1 MQEVGKRAHPP
12 HLFHTVI
19 SVLSVRLPFTWISRP
34 NSIETTSE
42 TSKGPSTSLSSLPW
56 SCLVRPTCSQ
66 AYLLCMAQECD
77 LWFGNRLCKYLI
89 TKPGHHKAM
98 KQSNKRNISTQL
110 NISLWPLWFI
120 SLVMQMSNIIL
131 LMHTKGVLMFVSIV
145 LMWLPYCL
153 GCILVIGSSEVPLYH
168 CVDAICQFWQLEWI
182 RYSW

>member
-1 MQEVGKRAHPP
+1 MREVGKRAIPP
-12 HLFHTVI
+12 HQYHAVI

-34 NSIETTSE
+34 NSIETTSK

-66 AYLLCMAQECD
+66 AYLLCMAQACD

-110 NISLWPLWFI
+110 NISLGLLWFI
-120 SLVMQMSNIIL
+120 SLVMQMNANERDKL
-131 LMHTKGVLMFVSIV
+131 TKE
-145 LMWLPYCL
+145 CL
-153 GCILVIGSSEVPLYH
+153 YPSY
-168 CVDAICQFWQLEWI
+168 
-182 RYSW
+182 